1 LQASSRKPKTETHRM
16 IRTPHALLPLICCL
30 LAWNSLLAQ
39 ETPPPTR
46 LNLVVIQGEGEANP
60 AGERAATAPAVRV
73 EDQNNM
79 PVSNAAVVF
88 TLPTSGPSGEFEK
101 GAKTLTVLSNDKG
114 VADSSVRGLKVNDVS
129 GQMQILVNVT
139 YRGQTASTVITEFIV
154 APNGVKTAHHGKTG
168 KVILILALVAAGGA
182 AGAVLAT
189 RKSGSSSTGSELG
202 GGSPSIIVLTLGSSS
217 VGAPH

>member
-1 LQASSRKPKTETHRM
+1 M
-16 IRTPHALLPLICCL
+16 IRTQQALPPLICCL

-39 ETPPPTR
+39 DAPPPTH
-46 LNLVVIQGEGEANP
+46 LSLVVLQGEGEANR
-60 AGERAATAPAVRV
+60 AGERVATSPSVRV

-88 TLPTSGPSGEFEK
+88 TLPTSGPSGEFEG

-114 VADSSVRGLKVNDVS
+114 VADAGVRGLKANDVT

-139 YRGQTASTVITEFIV
+139 YRGQTANTVITEFIV
-154 APNGVKTAHHGKTG
+154 APNGVPNAHHGKTG
-168 KVILILALVAAGGA
+168 KIVLILALVAGGA

-189 RKSGSSSTGSELG
+189 RKSSSPSGSESESG
-202 GGSPSIIVLTLGSSS
+202 GGSPSTIILTLGTSS